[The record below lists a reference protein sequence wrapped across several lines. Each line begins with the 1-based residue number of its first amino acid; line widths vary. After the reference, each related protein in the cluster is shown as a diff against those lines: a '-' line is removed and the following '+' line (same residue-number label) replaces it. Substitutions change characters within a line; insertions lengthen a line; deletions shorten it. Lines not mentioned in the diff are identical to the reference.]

1 MNIEWRGK
9 YLLVLRDLFRRLL
22 RTQELEQFEI
32 NLSVPQDFSE
42 HAIMLL
48 FGRTMQNML
57 IRSLPGLDFFD
68 IPPLRKEYTRALD

>member
-1 MNIEWRGK
+1 M
-9 YLLVLRDLFRRLL
+9 LVLRDLFRILSK
-22 RTQELEQFEI
+22 TQELEQFEI

-57 IRSLPGLDFFD
+57 IRSLPGLDLFD
-68 IPPLRKEYTRALD
+68 ILPLRKEYTTALD